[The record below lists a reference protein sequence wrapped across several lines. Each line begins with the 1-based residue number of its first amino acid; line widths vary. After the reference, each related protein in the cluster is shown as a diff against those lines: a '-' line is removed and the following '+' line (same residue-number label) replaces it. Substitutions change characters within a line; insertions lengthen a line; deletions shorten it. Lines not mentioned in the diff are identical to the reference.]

1 MHGYKKGD
9 TSTVDTVGLFITW
22 TRPQMYFLWN
32 INPQWVDHL
41 PSIRFHYSI

>member
-22 TRPQMYFLWN
+22 TRPQMYFLEYKPTMSWS
-32 INPQWVDHL
+32 
-41 PSIRFHYSI
+41 PS